1 MNGEWSLK
9 VILLLAERPARIP
22 TLCIILKLDRLV
34 RSNNMSAP
42 IVGLRF
48 WKRSTLLT
56 FLANFH
62 VATSL
67 NVDLEN
73 RHNIYATKTAYD
85 DAFTVEEKHARE
97 SIWTSKHADRCQ
109 PVQVNMVIRHGTRLP
124 SSRDI
129 TNAKEVVERINGKI
143 TRNIFKDLNQWKVPF
158 DEHEA
163 RALSPVGVKELY
175 GIGRRVASNLPSL
188 FSKINSNDIIF
199 QSSSYA
205 RSIDSAKAFR
215 REFLEGN
222 SVTKDNIEL
231 EIRDDLLRFYDSCPK
246 HIRDVEENKD
256 ASKEFHIFK
265 NGPHMTGVAERMKA
279 QLGLADED
287 FSYSKNSNMPKCL
300 ITPPPPP
307 STPPRKRS
315 LG

>member
-1 MNGEWSLK
+1 
-9 VILLLAERPARIP
+9 
-22 TLCIILKLDRLV
+22 
-34 RSNNMSAP
+34 MSAP

-48 WKRSTLLT
+48 WKQSTLLT

-129 TNAKEVVERINGKI
+129 TNAKEVVERIKGKI
-143 TRNIFKDLNQWKVPF
+143 TRNIFKELNQWKVPF
-158 DEHEA
+158 EEHEA
-163 RALSPVGVKELY
+163 RALSPVGVEELY

-188 FSKINSNDIIF
+188 FGNINSNDIIF

-215 REFLEGN
+215 RGFLEGN
-222 SVTKDNIEL
+222 RVTEDNIEL

-246 HIRDVEENKD
+246 HIRDVEGNKD

-300 ITPPPPP
+300 ITPPPPGAH
-307 STPPRKRS
+307 PPQTKFGVR
-315 LG
+315 

>member
-1 MNGEWSLK
+1 
-9 VILLLAERPARIP
+9 
-22 TLCIILKLDRLV
+22 
-34 RSNNMSAP
+34 MSAP

-48 WKRSTLLT
+48 LKRSTLLT

-97 SIWTSKHADRCQ
+97 TVWTSRHTDRCQ

-129 TNAKEVVERINGKI
+129 TNAKEVVERIKGKI
-143 TRNIFKDLNQWKVPF
+143 TRNRFKELNQWNVPF
-158 DEHEA
+158 EEHEA
-163 RALSPVGVKELY
+163 RALSPVGVEELY
-175 GIGRRVASNLPSL
+175 GIGKRVALNLQAL
-188 FSKINSNDIIF
+188 FSSINSNDIIF

-215 REFLEGN
+215 RGFLDN
-222 SVTKDNIEL
+222 NPVTENNIEV

-246 HIRDVEENKD
+246 HIRDVEGSKD

-265 NGPHMTGVAERMKA
+265 NGPHVKGVAERMKS
-279 QLGLADED
+279 QLGLTDED
-287 FSYSKNSNMPKCL
+287 FSYSENTNKP
-300 ITPPPPP
+300 IYV
-307 STPPRKRS
+307 R
-315 LG
+315 